1 MWPEALVNFY
11 GKKLAQNG
19 EKPFLVV
26 FFIMWRANS
35 REVTNNYVF
44 SSLHDELY
52 LSHAKDEVFIKVY
65 RLRFRTLLRRSNH
78 SILTREVFD
87 ILLLRE
93 SWA

>member
-1 MWPEALVNFY
+1 MNFY
-11 GKKLAQNG
+11 GKKLAQNS

-26 FFIMWRANS
+26 FLTMWRANS

-44 SSLHDELY
+44 SSLHYELS
-52 LSHAKDEVFIKVY
+52 LSHGKDEVFIKVY
-65 RLRFRTLLRRSNH
+65 RPRFRTLLRRSNH